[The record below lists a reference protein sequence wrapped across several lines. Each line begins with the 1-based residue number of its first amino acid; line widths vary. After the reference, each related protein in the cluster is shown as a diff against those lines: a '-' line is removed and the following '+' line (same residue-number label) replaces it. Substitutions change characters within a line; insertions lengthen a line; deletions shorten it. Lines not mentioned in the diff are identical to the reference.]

1 MDNVQE
7 LIKQISGVDIFQET
21 RKQEVVEYRAVA
33 NLFLNKILGYSLM
46 NIVRWYQSNGKNSH
60 HATIIFSINNYDIY
74 KKYNKDLEKM
84 FNTLLSSTTSTTSIL
99 DIIREIKDFDQNQLS
114 GVMRYVYKRKQKMT
128 RQELALM
135 F

>member
-1 MDNVQE
+1 MNNVQE

-46 NIVRWYQSNGKNSH
+46 DIVRWYQSNGKNSH

-84 FNTLLSSTTSTTSIL
+84 FNTLLSSTTSTTSIADL
-99 DIIREIKDFDQNQLS
+99 IREVKDLNQKELNDL
-114 GVMRYVYKRKQKMT
+114 MKYVQTKKY
-128 RQELALM
+128 
-135 F
+135 

>member
-1 MDNVQE
+1 MDNVQG
-7 LIKQISGVDIFQET
+7 LIKQITGVDIFQET

-46 NIVRWYQSNGKNSH
+46 DIVRWYQSNGKNSH

-84 FNTLLSSTTSTTSIL
+84 FNTLLSSTTSTTSIADL
-99 DIIREIKDFDQNQLS
+99 IREVKDLNQKELNDL
-114 GVMRYVYKRKQKMT
+114 MKYVQTKKYQKNYI
-128 RQELALM
+128 
-135 F
+135 

>member
-1 MDNVQE
+1 MNNVQG
-7 LIKQISGVDIFQET
+7 LIKQITGVDIFQET

-46 NIVRWYQSNGKNSH
+46 DIVRWYQSNGKNSH

-84 FNTLLSSTTSTTSIL
+84 FNTLLSSTTSTTSIADL
-99 DIIREIKDFDQNQLS
+99 IREVKDLNQKELNDL
-114 GVMRYVYKRKQKMT
+114 MKYVQTKKYQKNYI
-128 RQELALM
+128 
-135 F
+135 

>member
-1 MDNVQE
+1 MNNVQE
-7 LIKQISGVDIFQET
+7 LIKQITGVDIFQET

-46 NIVRWYQSNGKNSH
+46 DIVRWYQSNGKNSH

-84 FNTLLSSTTSTTSIL
+84 FNTLLSSTTSTTSIADL
-99 DIIREIKDFDQNQLS
+99 IKEVKDLNQKELNDL
-114 GVMRYVYKRKQKMT
+114 MKYVQTKKYQKSYI
-128 RQELALM
+128 
-135 F
+135 

>member
-1 MDNVQE
+1 MDNVQG
-7 LIKQISGVDIFQET
+7 LIKQITGVDIFQET

-46 NIVRWYQSNGKNSH
+46 DIVRWYQSNGKNSH

-84 FNTLLSSTTSTTSIL
+84 FNTLLSSTTSTTSIADL
-99 DIIREIKDFDQNQLS
+99 IREVKDLNQKELNDL
-114 GVMRYVYKRKQKMT
+114 MKYVQTKKYQKSYI
-128 RQELALM
+128 
-135 F
+135 

>member
-1 MDNVQE
+1 MNNVQE

-33 NLFLNKILGYSLM
+33 NLFLNKIMGYSLM
-46 NIVRWYQSNGKNSH
+46 DIVRWYQSNGKNSH

-84 FNTLLSSTTSTTSIL
+84 FNTLLSSTTSTTSIADL
-99 DIIREIKDFDQNQLS
+99 IREVKDLNQKELNDL
-114 GVMRYVYKRKQKMT
+114 MKYVQTKKYQKNYI
-128 RQELALM
+128 
-135 F
+135 

>member
-1 MDNVQE
+1 MNNVQE

-33 NLFLNKILGYSLM
+33 NVFLNKIMGYSLM
-46 NIVRWYQSNGKNSH
+46 DIVRWYQSNGKNSH

-84 FNTLLSSTTSTTSIL
+84 FNTLLSSTTSTTSIADL
-99 DIIREIKDFDQNQLS
+99 IKEVKDLNQKELNDL
-114 GVMRYVYKRKQKMT
+114 MKYVQTKKYQKNYI
-128 RQELALM
+128 
-135 F
+135 

>member
-1 MDNVQE
+1 MDNVQG
-7 LIKQISGVDIFQET
+7 LIKQITGVDIFQET

-46 NIVRWYQSNGKNSH
+46 DIVRWYQSNGKNSH

-84 FNTLLSSTTSTTSIL
+84 FNTLLSSTTSTTSIADL
-99 DIIREIKDFDQNQLS
+99 IREVKDLNQKELNDL
-114 GVMRYVYKRKQKMT
+114 MKYVQTKKY
-128 RQELALM
+128 
-135 F
+135 

>member
-1 MDNVQE
+1 MNNVQE
-7 LIKQISGVDIFQET
+7 LIKKITGVDIFQET

-46 NIVRWYQSNGKNSH
+46 DIVRWYQSNGKNSH

-84 FNTLLSSTTSTTSIL
+84 FNTLLSSTTSTTSIADL
-99 DIIREIKDFDQNQLS
+99 IREVKDLNQKELNDL
-114 GVMRYVYKRKQKMT
+114 MKYVQTKKY
-128 RQELALM
+128 
-135 F
+135 

>member
-1 MDNVQE
+1 MNNVQE
-7 LIKQISGVDIFQET
+7 LIKQITGVDIFQET

-46 NIVRWYQSNGKNSH
+46 DIVRWYQSNGKNSH

-84 FNTLLSSTTSTTSIL
+84 FNTLLSSTTSTTSIADL
-99 DIIREIKDFDQNQLS
+99 IREVKDLNQKELNDL
-114 GVMRYVYKRKQKMT
+114 MKYVQTKKY
-128 RQELALM
+128 
-135 F
+135 

>member
-1 MDNVQE
+1 MNNVQE

-46 NIVRWYQSNGKNSH
+46 DIVRWYQSNGKNSH

-84 FNTLLSSTTSTTSIL
+84 FNTLLSSTTSTTSIADL
-99 DIIREIKDFDQNQLS
+99 IIEVKDLNQKELNDL
-114 GVMRYVYKRKQKMT
+114 MKYVQTKKYQKNYI
-128 RQELALM
+128 
-135 F
+135 

>member
-1 MDNVQE
+1 MNNVQE

-46 NIVRWYQSNGKNSH
+46 DIVRWYQSNGKNSH

-84 FNTLLSSTTSTTSIL
+84 FNTLLSSTTSTTSIADL
-99 DIIREIKDFDQNQLS
+99 IREVKDLNQKELNDL
-114 GVMRYVYKRKQKMT
+114 MKYVQTKKYQKSYI
-128 RQELALM
+128 
-135 F
+135 

>member
-1 MDNVQE
+1 MNNVQE
-7 LIKQISGVDIFQET
+7 LIKQITGVDIFQET

-46 NIVRWYQSNGKNSH
+46 DIVRWYQSNGKNSH

-84 FNTLLSSTTSTTSIL
+84 FNTLLSSTTSTTSIADL
-99 DIIREIKDFDQNQLS
+99 IREVKDLDQKELNDL
-114 GVMRYVYKRKQKMT
+114 MKYVQTKKYQKSYI
-128 RQELALM
+128 
-135 F
+135 

>member
-33 NLFLNKILGYSLM
+33 NLFLNKIMGYSLM
-46 NIVRWYQSNGKNSH
+46 DIVRWYQSNGKNSH

-84 FNTLLSSTTSTTSIL
+84 FNTLLSSTTSTTSIADL
-99 DIIREIKDFDQNQLS
+99 IREVKDLNQKELNDL
-114 GVMRYVYKRKQKMT
+114 MKYVQTKKYQKNYI
-128 RQELALM
+128 
-135 F
+135 

>member
-1 MDNVQE
+1 MNNVQG
-7 LIKQISGVDIFQET
+7 LIKQITGVDIFQET

-46 NIVRWYQSNGKNSH
+46 DIVRWYQSNGKNSH

-84 FNTLLSSTTSTTSIL
+84 FNTLLSSTTSTTSIADL
-99 DIIREIKDFDQNQLS
+99 IREVKDLNQKELNDL
-114 GVMRYVYKRKQKMT
+114 MKYVQTKKY
-128 RQELALM
+128 
-135 F
+135 

>member
-1 MDNVQE
+1 MNNVQE

-33 NLFLNKILGYSLM
+33 NVFLNKIMGYSLM
-46 NIVRWYQSNGKNSH
+46 DIVRWYQSNGKNSH

-84 FNTLLSSTTSTTSIL
+84 FNTLLSSTTSTTSIADL
-99 DIIREIKDFDQNQLS
+99 IREVKDLNQKQLNDL
-114 GVMRYVYKRKQKMT
+114 MKYVQTKKY
-128 RQELALM
+128 
-135 F
+135 

>member
-1 MDNVQE
+1 MNNVQE
-7 LIKQISGVDIFQET
+7 LIKQITGVDIFQET

-46 NIVRWYQSNGKNSH
+46 DIVRWYQSNGKNSH

-84 FNTLLSSTTSTTSIL
+84 FNTLLSSTTSTTSIADL
-99 DIIREIKDFDQNQLS
+99 IREVKDLDKKELNDL
-114 GVMRYVYKRKQKMT
+114 MKYVKKKKYQKSYI
-128 RQELALM
+128 
-135 F
+135 

>member
-1 MDNVQE
+1 MNNVQG
-7 LIKQISGVDIFQET
+7 LIKQITGVDIFQET

-46 NIVRWYQSNGKNSH
+46 DIVRWYQSNGKNSH

-84 FNTLLSSTTSTTSIL
+84 FNTLLSSTTSTTSIADL
-99 DIIREIKDFDQNQLS
+99 IREVKDLS
-114 GVMRYVYKRKQKMT
+114 QKELNDLMKYVQTKKYQKSYI
-128 RQELALM
+128 
-135 F
+135 

>member
-1 MDNVQE
+1 MNNVQQ

-46 NIVRWYQSNGKNSH
+46 DIVRWYQSNGKNSH

-74 KKYNKDLEKM
+74 KKYNKGLEKM
-84 FNTLLSSTTSTTSIL
+84 FNTLLSSTTSTTSIADL
-99 DIIREIKDFDQNQLS
+99 IREVKDLNQKELNDL
-114 GVMRYVYKRKQKMT
+114 MKYVQTKKYQKNYI
-128 RQELALM
+128 
-135 F
+135 

>member
-1 MDNVQE
+1 MNNVQE

-46 NIVRWYQSNGKNSH
+46 DIVRWYQSNGKNSH

-84 FNTLLSSTTSTTSIL
+84 FNTLLSSTTSTTSIADL
-99 DIIREIKDFDQNQLS
+99 IREVKDLNQKELNDL
-114 GVMRYVYKRKQKMT
+114 MKYVQAKKYQKNYI
-128 RQELALM
+128 
-135 F
+135 

>member
-1 MDNVQE
+1 MNNVQE
-7 LIKQISGVDIFQET
+7 LIKQITGVDIFQET

-46 NIVRWYQSNGKNSH
+46 DIVRWYQSNGKNSH

-84 FNTLLSSTTSTTSIL
+84 FNTLLSSTTSTTSIADL
-99 DIIREIKDFDQNQLS
+99 IREVKDLNEKELNDL
-114 GVMRYVYKRKQKMT
+114 MKYVQTKKY
-128 RQELALM
+128 
-135 F
+135 

>member
-1 MDNVQE
+1 MNNVQE

-46 NIVRWYQSNGKNSH
+46 DIVRWYQSNGKNSH

-84 FNTLLSSTTSTTSIL
+84 FNTLLSSTTSTTSIADL
-99 DIIREIKDFDQNQLS
+99 IKEVKDLNQKELNDL
-114 GVMRYVYKRKQKMT
+114 MKYVQTKKYQKSYI
-128 RQELALM
+128 
-135 F
+135 

>member
-1 MDNVQE
+1 MNNVQG

-33 NLFLNKILGYSLM
+33 NLFLNKIMGYSLM
-46 NIVRWYQSNGKNSH
+46 DIVRWYQSNGKNSH

-84 FNTLLSSTTSTTSIL
+84 FNTLLSSTTSTTSIADL
-99 DIIREIKDFDQNQLS
+99 IREVKDLNQKELNDL
-114 GVMRYVYKRKQKMT
+114 MKYVQTKKY
-128 RQELALM
+128 
-135 F
+135 

>member
-1 MDNVQE
+1 MNNVQE

-33 NLFLNKILGYSLM
+33 NLFLNKILGCSLM
-46 NIVRWYQSNGKNSH
+46 DIVRWYQSNGKNSH

-84 FNTLLSSTTSTTSIL
+84 FNTLLSSTTSTTSIAEL
-99 DIIREIKDFDQNQLS
+99 IREVKDLNQKELNDL
-114 GVMRYVYKRKQKMT
+114 MKYVQTKKYQKNYI
-128 RQELALM
+128 
-135 F
+135 